1 MTKTGEIS
9 LLPVNSYELESL
21 LTELG
26 LALLSHAREYN
37 FSEKC
42 IGVKDCDF
50 IQCVIIEFISEIKID
65 FIAYHAVHVARTAGV
80 HKASILGNEHDINAI
95 AETAIHARQAGI
107 SSVNFNA
114 GLFFGI
120 RYALENAK
128 KSLIRSLYQHKIQKL
143 RRAVGDNKIP
153 STAEKFRVLMS
164 TFHPGTVSTLIP
176 IQKKLDERENIHQ
189 LYIANRY
196 ETHLKLNKL
205 GYKNVL
211 SAWSVDE
218 TERYHIKTSVLKDFV
233 RTFFEKKFPFGNAT
247 THFKSI
253 FYQKLIIKLDFAV
266 SLYAPLLKIFNEYKP
281 DAVVLSSSSP
291 IDAQIMIHLAS
302 VRRIK
307 VVEITHGIFQETPI
321 LKFQNVPVKLVW
333 NQFQADLMKRFK
345 ENVEC
350 VLVGNPKHDELLDKF
365 KRTPPVNYFEKP
377 YLLFATTP
385 GNSNSITWTTYLSIL
400 KDFVIAAQEDPNMI
414 FVIKLHPT
422 ENKVKVAEACTDFG
436 FPENLVIEQEKDVY
450 ELLYH
455 AEIVMVVTSTVG
467 YEALLFNKK
476 IITYAIENSEKWLP
490 FSNFNLATR
499 VDSAKGI
506 GNAIHA
512 FRQKPPDMTND
523 KKSYFVY
530 SDGMAVNKTVDIIL
544 K

>member
-1 MTKTGEIS
+1 MNKTGEIS
-9 LLPVNSYELESL
+9 LLPVNSYELESQ

-50 IQCVIIEFISEIKID
+50 IQCLIIEFISEVKID

-80 HKASILGNEHDINAI
+80 HKASILGSEHDINAI

-107 SSVNFNA
+107 SSVNFNV

-143 RRAVGDNKIP
+143 RRSVGDNEIP
-153 STAEKFRVLMS
+153 SASEKFRVLMS

-176 IQKKLDERENIHQ
+176 IQKKLDEKDNVHQ

-196 ETHLKLNKL
+196 ETHLKLSKL
-205 GYKNVL
+205 GYKNIL
-211 SAWSVDE
+211 SAWGVDE
-218 TERYHIKTSVLKDFV
+218 IERYYIKTSILKDFV

-253 FYQKLIIKLDFAV
+253 FYKKLITKLDFAV
-266 SLYAPLLKIFNEYKP
+266 SLYAPLLKIFDVYKP
-281 DAVVLSSSSP
+281 DSLVLSSSSP
-291 IDAQIMIHLAS
+291 IDAQIMIYLAAS
-302 VRRIK
+302 RRIK

-321 LKFQNVPVKLVW
+321 LKFQNIPIKLVW

-345 ENVEC
+345 EDVKC
-350 VLVGNPKHDELLDKF
+350 VLVGNPKHDELLEKF
-365 KRTPPVNYFEKP
+365 KRTPPVNYFNKP

-385 GNSNSITWTTYLSIL
+385 GNSNSITWTTYLTIL
-400 KDFVIAAQEDPNMI
+400 KDFVITAQENPDMI
-414 FVIKLHPT
+414 FVMKLHPT
-422 ENKVKVAEACTDFG
+422 ENKVKVAEACTNFG
-436 FPENLVIEQEKDVY
+436 FPENLIIEQEKDVY

-455 AEIVMVVTSTVG
+455 AEIIMVVTSTVG

-499 VDSAKGI
+499 VDSARGI

-512 FRQKPPDMTND
+512 FRQKPHDMTND

-530 SDGMAVNKTVDIIL
+530 SDGMAVNRTVDIIL
-544 K
+544 N